1 MGCAVTLILDA
12 TVVCTSVALAL
23 ALTLGRLIIPVATA
37 SFYVFSGCFT
47 AANNCL
53 TLRTADDF
61 RV

>member
-1 MGCAVTLILDA
+1 MGFAVALILLT
-12 TVVCTSVALAL
+12 TVVCTSAALA
-23 ALTLGRLIIPVATA
+23 ALGQFVVSDATA
-37 SFYVFSGCFT
+37 SLCVFSGCFT